1 MKIIKKEAIFK
12 GHYQLNKL
20 EIRSSKSGNTSI
32 SEQFETPNSVGILVF
47 DVNKQSVVLVK
58 QFRIGPESNLI
69 EIVAGKI
76 EGKDSDKENT
86 VKREVMEEVGYKV
99 NNIKLIHTFYTCPGP
114 VTECM
119 HLYYAEVSER
129 ISEGGGLNDENEEI
143 EVCFLPLNEFLN
155 QTFNDAKTIIAQQW
169 FKLNQIN

>member
-20 EIRSSKSGNTSI
+20 EIKSNKSGKI
-32 SEQFETPNSVGILVF
+32 SSREQFETPNSVGVLLY
-47 DVNKQSVVLVK
+47 DTKKQSVVLVK

-86 VKREVMEEVGYKV
+86 VKREVMEEVG
-99 NNIKLIHTFYTCPGP
+99 
-114 VTECM
+114 
-119 HLYYAEVSER
+119 
-129 ISEGGGLNDENEEI
+129 
-143 EVCFLPLNEFLN
+143 
-155 QTFNDAKTIIAQQW
+155 
-169 FKLNQIN
+169 

>member
-20 EIRSSKSGNTSI
+20 EIKSNKSGNTSI
-32 SEQFETPNSVGILVF
+32 REQFETPNSVGILVF

-76 EGKDSDKENT
+76 EG
-86 VKREVMEEVGYKV
+86 
-99 NNIKLIHTFYTCPGP
+99 
-114 VTECM
+114 
-119 HLYYAEVSER
+119 
-129 ISEGGGLNDENEEI
+129 
-143 EVCFLPLNEFLN
+143 
-155 QTFNDAKTIIAQQW
+155 
-169 FKLNQIN
+169 